1 MKKNVCYYM
10 MMAAT
15 AFGQE
20 LTANEYKMLANFLN
34 N

>member
-15 AFGQE
+15 AFGHE
-20 LTANEYKMLANFLN
+20 LTANEYKILANFLN